1 MYFSLIFT
9 QPSVLLHSVCSV
21 IVSKIVMLEVDKKRP
36 LMTPHAPTCL
46 RLPDCGRG
54 LFEPLSP
61 SSHVF
66 IMVVVHDDRDDDEQ
80 DDEYVGVR
88 TEYLRN
94 EYL

>member
-1 MYFSLIFT
+1 M
-9 QPSVLLHSVCSV
+9 HEHHH

-66 IMVVVHDDRDDDEQ
+66 IMVVVHDDRDEDEQ
-80 DDEYVGVR
+80 DDEYVGGYYD
-88 TEYLRN
+88 EYDDDI
-94 EYL
+94 

>member
-1 MYFSLIFT
+1 MNIT
-9 QPSVLLHSVCSV
+9 

-66 IMVVVHDDRDDDEQ
+66 IMVAVHDRNDDEDNNE
-80 DDEYVGVR
+80 DDGDICYHTKTEATFRSLTLYEYVKF
-88 TEYLRN
+88 
-94 EYL
+94 

>member
-1 MYFSLIFT
+1 MNIT
-9 QPSVLLHSVCSV
+9 

-66 IMVVVHDDRDDDEQ
+66 IMVVVHDDRDDDEDNNEGDGYIAIIRKQ
-80 DDEYVGVR
+80 RPLFTLYGYVGF
-88 TEYLRN
+88 
-94 EYL
+94 